1 MQLAPLSRRETEVAE
16 LVAKGLTNR
25 EIATRLFISERTVE
39 SHVEQIRNKLGFN
52 SRTQIAGWIV
62 ETRLKQSAPV
72 LPVVRREER
81 RLVARRWTVR
91 RRGLVI
97 ALAILGVA
105 AGSALAVLVITM
117 QTPTRAPIV
126 TTVAGSGVIAFSAD
140 GSRPTETALA
150 RPLAIALDRKDQLYM
165 IDGDRVRKVGST
177 AVITVVG
184 TGQSGYSGDGAPATA
199 ARLNAPRALA
209 FDSQGNLFIA
219 DTLNH
224 AVRCVDAHGVITTVA
239 GTGEAG
245 SSGDGGPATSARLSS
260 PSGVAVGF
268 GGTLYIADSGNNRIR
283 SVAPNGSITSYAGT
297 GEPRYAGDGGPA
309 TSAPLNSP
317 QGLALDSEGNL
328 YIVDTLNDRVRRV
341 DLEGTITTFAGSGV
355 RSFAGDGGPARVA
368 ALSLAAGPLESAGQA
383 LAVDTQGNLYIADA
397 DNQRIRRVGLN
408 GVITTVAGS
417 GQAGYSGDGGPA
429 TSAAFNAPLGVAA
442 DLYGNI
448 YIADTKNGRIRELG

>member
-25 EIATRLFISERTVE
+25 EIATKLFISERTVE

-52 SRTQIAGWIV
+52 SRTQIAGWMV
-62 ETRLKQSAPV
+62 ETRLRQSAPV
-72 LPVVRREER
+72 LPVGRQKQPRP
-81 RLVARRWTVR
+81 VARHLTVR
-91 RRGLVI
+91 RRSMVI

-105 AGSALAVLVITM
+105 AGGALAALVITM
-117 QTPTRAPIV
+117 QTPARAPIV
-126 TTVAGSGVIAFSAD
+126 TTVAGSGVIAFSDD
-140 GSRPTETALA
+140 GGRPTETALA
-150 RPLAIALDRKDQLYM
+150 RPLAIALGRDDQLYI
-165 IDGDRVRKVGST
+165 IDGDRVRKIGSK

-184 TGQSGYSGDGAPATA
+184 TGQAGYAGDGAAATA

-209 FDSQGNLFIA
+209 FDSQGNLYIV
-219 DTLNH
+219 DTLNN
-224 AVRCVDAHGVITTVA
+224 AVRRVDPHGVITTVA

-245 SSGDGGPATSARLSS
+245 SSGDGGLATLARLNS

-268 GGTLYIADSGNNRIR
+268 GGTLYIADSGNHRIR
-283 SVAPNGSITSYAGT
+283 AVAPDGTITSFAGT

-317 QGLALDSEGNL
+317 QGLAFDSEGNL
-328 YIVDTLNDRVRRV
+328 YIADTLNDRVRRV
-341 DLEGTITTFAGSGV
+341 DPEGMITTVAGSGI
-355 RSFAGDGGPARVA
+355 RGFAGDGGPARVA

-383 LAVDTQGNLYIADA
+383 LTVDTQGNLYIADA
-397 DNQRIRRVGLN
+397 DNQRVRRVGLN

-417 GQAGYSGDGGPA
+417 GQAGYSGDGGPP
-429 TSAAFNAPLGVAA
+429 TSAAFNSPLGVAA
-442 DLYGNI
+442 DLYGHI